1 MQKTV
6 DTLEDLESRLEGWI
20 TDIENKISEGN
31 SKSDTMLPPVENVS
45 IVFSKLNDT
54 ESLLMKKMSHVESA
68 LKSEAVKLKETATVQ
83 AGTTQIL
90 LTEVSNYISYVKKHV
105 EIEYSADPGYWIKN

>member
-1 MQKTV
+1 
-6 DTLEDLESRLEGWI
+6 
-20 TDIENKISEGN
+20 
-31 SKSDTMLPPVENVS
+31 MLPPVENVS